1 MQAEDSGEGWGGGG
15 GGCEGHGGWKLWR
28 CRRRMVRDDVG
39 RDGWLAGLDGCAGWL
54 FDDDGSGSSV
64 VVLVFPNSCRA
75 TDSKGVDD
83 RVAF

>member
-1 MQAEDSGEGWGGGG
+1 M
-15 GGCEGHGGWKLWR
+15 
-28 CRRRMVRDDVG
+28 G

-75 TDSKGVDD
+75 TDPKGVDD
-83 RVAF
+83 